1 MWRKKV
7 VGVLAI
13 AFLLCSASFAFA
25 FPYGTP
31 HGALAIWSLSDLRAR
46 LPEPSNHLG
55 FNPMGESETR
65 EILRGPAQTA
75 GSRYFLEY
83 KTWRQIQTS
92 A

>member
-7 VGVLAI
+7 VGVLTI
-13 AFLLCSASFAFA
+13 ALLLCSVSVAFA
-25 FPYGTP
+25 S
-31 HGALAIWSLSDLRAR
+31 LAIWPLPDLRAR

-55 FNPMGESETR
+55 FNPMGEPETR
-65 EILRGPAQTA
+65 EILRGPAPTA
-75 GSRYFLEY
+75 GSMYFLEY